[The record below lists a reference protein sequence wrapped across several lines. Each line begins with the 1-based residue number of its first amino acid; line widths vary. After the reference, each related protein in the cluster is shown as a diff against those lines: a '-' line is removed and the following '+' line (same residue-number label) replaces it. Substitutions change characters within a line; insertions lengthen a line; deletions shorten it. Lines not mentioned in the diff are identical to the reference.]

1 VITLA
6 FVTFALFLLDWALA
20 WGIRQSR
27 PVAVYEKYERVS
39 SSLNFLVFG
48 AWAWY
53 LHGPLLWLAAAYAGV
68 QLCGALLVGKTRLPT
83 KTEWKGEV
91 DG

>member
-6 FVTFALFLLDWALA
+6 FVTFALFLLDWAL
-20 WGIRQSR
+20 
-27 PVAVYEKYERVS
+27 
-39 SSLNFLVFG
+39 